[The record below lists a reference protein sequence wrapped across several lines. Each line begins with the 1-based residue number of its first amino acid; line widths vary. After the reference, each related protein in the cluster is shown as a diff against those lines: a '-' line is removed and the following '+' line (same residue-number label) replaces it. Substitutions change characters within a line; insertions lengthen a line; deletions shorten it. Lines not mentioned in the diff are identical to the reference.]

1 MNKGEQES
9 IDSLPVESEAH
20 KEARLSKLQADLDRH
35 FRHAGQGNE
44 TRALYQAVFDFLAE
58 RRT

>member
-1 MNKGEQES
+1 MTKGEQES
-9 IDSLPVESEAH
+9 IEAVPAESEAQR
-20 KEARLSKLQADLDRH
+20 EARLSKLRADLDRH

-58 RRT
+58 RRS